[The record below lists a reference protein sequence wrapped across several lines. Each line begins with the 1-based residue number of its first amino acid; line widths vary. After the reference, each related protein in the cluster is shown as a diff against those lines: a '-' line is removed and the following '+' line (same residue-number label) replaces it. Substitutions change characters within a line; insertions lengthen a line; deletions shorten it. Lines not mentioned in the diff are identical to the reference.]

1 MSHGLSIGILLSQH
15 QLLST
20 DINAGKF
27 SYSVTFL
34 PPSYTTKMAESTLG
48 AYVEYHRAIIYY

>member
-34 PPSYTTKMAESTLG
+34 PPSYTTKMAE
-48 AYVEYHRAIIYY
+48 